1 MKNAQLLKKRILNL
15 RVIVPIDSYDGP
27 MSLSNKQYS
36 WLVVGVTTFLMLW
49 GLSAGQDLHD
59 IFKILF
65 WFLLLASVQILPVSL
80 GFGSE
85 VTMGFPIHLAL
96 AMLFDPW
103 IAMAIAGAAAF
114 DIREFRRQIPVH
126 RALFNRCEL
135 MLSEGAAAAVFSA
148 YRSTTGEA
156 LVTFPIGVF
165 MVAAVAVIHLVVN
178 LSLVGMSVATEERV
192 PLDQALRSLLP
203 KPVSGFLVIYVL
215 LSGLGAATAAVYDT
229 GGPWPVTA
237 FLLPLLFARLSI
249 LGARTQQELSERIR
263 EQQKALLD
271 ATERMFKE
279 REQERHRIAEE
290 IHDTSLQMLAAA
302 AYGLGNANEWLN
314 AEERIKAR
322 EAIATSRDAI
332 EDAMKALR
340 GSLVDLRKS
349 AVEEGGLLETVRN
362 FAEQMSLLW
371 GTEIQTKGRVDVEPP
386 IPVALA
392 GFQILQEGLTNALKH
407 AQGTPITVTI
417 GNQNGMIHLTVED
430 NGPGFDP
437 EQEVGTDHVGMR
449 LMRER
454 AARVGGSIVLD
465 TAPGRGTKL
474 EAILPGGVEQ

>member
-1 MKNAQLLKKRILNL
+1 
-15 RVIVPIDSYDGP
+15 
-27 MSLSNKQYS
+27 
-36 WLVVGVTTFLMLW
+36 
-49 GLSAGQDLHD
+49 
-59 IFKILF
+59 
-65 WFLLLASVQILPVSL
+65 
-80 GFGSE
+80 
-85 VTMGFPIHLAL
+85 
-96 AMLFDPW
+96 
-103 IAMAIAGAAAF
+103 
-114 DIREFRRQIPVH
+114 
-126 RALFNRCEL
+126 
-135 MLSEGAAAAVFSA
+135 MLSVGAAAAVFSA
-148 YRSTTGEA
+148 YRSTTGGE
-156 LVTFPIGVF
+156 LVITFPVGVL

-178 LSLVGMSVATEERV
+178 LSLVSMSVATEERV
-192 PLDQALRSLLP
+192 SLDEALRSLLP
-203 KPVSGFLVIYVL
+203 KPVSGFLAIYVL
-215 LSGLGAATAAVYDT
+215 LSGLGAATAAVYKS
-229 GGPWPVTA
+229 GGPWPVAA

-249 LGARTQQELSERIR
+249 LGARAQQELSERIR
-263 EQQKALLD
+263 EQQKALLE
-271 ATERMFKE
+271 ATERMFQE

-290 IHDTSLQMLAAA
+290 IHDTSLQLLAAA
-302 AYGLGNANEWLN
+302 AYGLGNANEWMRVG
-314 AEERIKAR
+314 ERDKAR
-322 EAIATSRDAI
+322 EATMTARDAI

-371 GTEIQTKGRVDVEPP
+371 GTEIQTNGRVDVEPP

-430 NGPGFDP
+430 NGPGFHP
-437 EQEVGTDHVGMR
+437 EQEVGSDHVGMR

>member
-49 GLSAGQDLHD
+49 GLTAGQDLHD
-59 IFKILF
+59 FFKILF

-114 DIREFRRQIPVH
+114 DIREFRRQIPIH

-148 YRSTTGEA
+148 YRSTTGEV
-156 LVTFPIGVF
+156 LVEFPIGVF

-192 PLDQALRSLLP
+192 SLDQALRSLLP

-215 LSGLGAATAAVYDT
+215 LSGLGAATAAVYQE
-229 GGPWPVTA
+229 GGPWPVAA

-249 LGARTQQELSERIR
+249 LGARAQQELSERIR
-263 EQQKALLD
+263 EQQRALLE
-271 ATERMFKE
+271 ATERMFQE

-290 IHDTSLQMLAAA
+290 IHDTSLQLLAAA
-302 AYGLGNANEWLN
+302 AYGLGNANEWMR
-314 AEERIKAR
+314 AGERDRAR
-322 EAIATSRDAI
+322 EATMTARDAI

-371 GTEIQTKGRVDVEPP
+371 GTEIQTTGRVDVEPP

-437 EQEVGTDHVGMR
+437 EQEVGSDHVGMR